1 MTDRDKDRP
10 DHENCSG
17 AVPADYDVGF
27 CKPPKSTQFKKGQ
40 SGNPAGRPK
49 GSKNTATV
57 ANAVLNEKIAITE
70 NGRQKV
76 VTKRE
81 ALMKQLVNRSVQGD
95 LGFLRLVVTQ
105 VLPAVDAAQSQ
116 GGTAAAVP
124 IDDAALLAP
133 LWDQFHASAPL
144 VLPPAAT
151 GSAAAADS
159 GMAEGQVPP
168 ANGEGI

>member
-1 MTDRDKDRP
+1 MTDRDDSRP
-10 DHENCSG
+10 DDARRVDSI
-17 AVPADYDVGF
+17 PADYDVGF
-27 CKPPKSTQFKKGQ
+27 CKPPKATQFKKGQ

-49 GSKNTATV
+49 GAKNTATV
-57 ANAVLNEKIAITE
+57 ANAVLNEKITITE

-105 VLPAVDAAQSQ
+105 VLPAVDAAQGQ
-116 GGTAAAVP
+116 GSTAAAVP

-133 LWDQFHASAPL
+133 LLEQLRTSSPL
-144 VLPPAAT
+144 VLPPAA
-151 GSAAAADS
+151 SAD
-159 GMAEGQVPP
+159 VPP
-168 ANGEGI
+168 IDSDNVQEPPSTAAGEGA